1 LSVVLLLADG
11 ARPDTLDAALTSG
24 ALPALA
30 RLRDEGG
37 LHTVTSCF
45 PSVTGPAYAPFLMGR
60 FPGPIGLPGL
70 RWFDRARTACHF
82 PDYAR
87 SYVGYQIGA
96 VNRDIDP
103 RAPTIFELCRS
114 SLGALNVIGR
124 GLPKQNRIGSL
135 TPRSAFRAA
144 RTHFTGNVGGWL
156 QIDRDVA
163 DEVVGRVRR
172 DAPEFVFAALTGV
185 DKVSHARG
193 HDSPMVMD
201 ALRIVDDAAA
211 RIRADAERDGRWSEM
226 SLWIVS
232 DHGHSPVTAHEDLVR
247 VVQDA
252 GWRTLAHP
260 WVVTIAPD
268 VAVMVSGNAMAH
280 LYLDIRS
287 GAPSPAE
294 MDARWSP
301 LVELLLARPSVDLLL
316 VRRRNGAL
324 VRSAARGDAAVWL
337 DEHGFHYRRE
347 SGDPLGIGRDL
358 CRSSSDE
365 AYDATFETDYP
376 DGVVQ
381 IAHLASAPRSGE
393 IILSAARGW
402 DFRARYEPIPHVS
415 SHGALH
421 REHMLVP
428 LLLNRAV
435 RGRPRRTVDVMPSAL
450 AALGKPVPRGLDGAS
465 FL

>member
-1 LSVVLLLADG
+1 MSVVLLLADG

-30 RLRDEGG
+30 QLRDEGG
-37 LHTVTSCF
+37 LHSVTSCF

-70 RWFDRARTACHF
+70 RWFDRARTACRF

-96 VNRDIDP
+96 VNRDIDAD
-103 RAPTIFELCRS
+103 APTIFELCGS

-124 GLPKQNRIGSL
+124 GLPKRDRIGSL
-135 TPRSAFRAA
+135 TMRSAFRAA
-144 RTHFTGNVGGWL
+144 RTHFTGNVAGWL
-156 QIDRDVA
+156 QIDHDVA
-163 DEVVGRVRR
+163 DEVVRRVHR
-172 DAPEFVFAALTGV
+172 DSPDFVFAALTGV

-193 HDSPMVMD
+193 HESPMVMD

-211 RIRADAERDGRWSEM
+211 RIRADAERAGRWKTM

-232 DHGHSPVTAHEDLVR
+232 DHGHSRVTAHEDLVR
-247 VVQDA
+247 VVEAA
-252 GWRTLAHP
+252 GWRTMSHP
-260 WVVTIAPD
+260 WVMTLAPD

-280 LYLDIRS
+280 LYLDVRS
-287 GAPSPAE
+287 RAPIGDRDE
-294 MDARWSP
+294 RWTP
-301 LVELLLARPSVDLLL
+301 LVDSLLARPSVDLLL
-316 VRRRNGAL
+316 MRRDNGAL
-324 VRSAARGDAAVWL
+324 VRSASRGDAVVSF
-337 DEHGFHYRRE
+337 DENGYHYRRE

-358 CRSSSDE
+358 CRASSNE
-365 AYDATFETDYP
+365 AYDATINTDYP

-381 IAHLASAPRSGE
+381 IARLASAPRSGE
-393 IILSAARGW
+393 IILSAARDW

-421 REHMLVP
+421 REHMMVP
-428 LLLNRAV
+428 LLLNRPATST
-435 RGRPRRTVDVMPSAL
+435 PRRTVDVMPSAL
-450 AALGKPVPRGLDGAS
+450 VALGKTVPPGLDGTS
-465 FL
+465 FI